1 METNKPAGPTVEMIP
16 EGDDRPRLTCPDCGF
31 IRYDNPKIV
40 VGAICTWED
49 RILMCKRAIEPRV
62 GYWTIPAGY
71 LELNET
77 AAEGAAREV
86 MEEAGA
92 TVEIDRLLGV
102 YEIPHIS
109 HIYMIYGATLTSPDY
124 APGHESLDVG
134 LLSWDE
140 IPWDDLAFPS
150 VTWALERFREGIAD
164 VLTATYVR
172 GR

>member
-1 METNKPAGPTVEMIP
+1 MENKKPAGPTVERIP
-16 EGDDRPRLTCPDCGF
+16 EGDDRPRMTCLDCGF

-49 RILMCKRAIEPRV
+49 RILMCKRAIEPRI

-86 MEEAGA
+86 KEEACA

-102 YEIPHIS
+102 YEIPRIS
-109 HIYMIYGATLTSPDY
+109 HVYMIYGATLHEPKY
-124 APGHESLDVG
+124 APGYESLDVA
-134 LLSWDE
+134 LLGWDD
-140 IPWDDLAFPS
+140 IPWDELAFPS
-150 VTWALERFREGIAD
+150 ITWALERYREGIDD
-164 VLTATYVR
+164 VLSAVHTR
-172 GR
+172 